1 MSNRRAQVQFCTRI
15 IILLTAV
22 ALMAGSGYA
31 QSTSSQIAPSS
42 FLANAQNLGAEDASK
57 EISVTVW
64 LQQRNKAALDSL
76 VRDMYDKNSP
86 NYHHFLTREQYRSQ
100 FAPSAQDAG
109 TVRAY
114 LASNKLNVTSIEKH
128 NHYLTATGTIGDIQK
143 AFNVQI
149 NRFMVNG
156 TVHRVNMSEAS
167 VAGSAGAL
175 IATVQGLNDFR
186 YSSYAKR
193 SVNPDTGKPYRG
205 VPLSSIGSDGLV
217 FSQQCL
223 RAPEAHIFTT
233 GGGAPFAVYSG
244 NRYGQDLGTPPP
256 NAPSCGY
263 DAAEI
268 QTAYGLNALYKTGWD
283 GTGQTIVI
291 VDAFGSNTIT
301 ADANEF
307 STINGLPPLTSKNFQ
322 IFTPTGPV
330 TCDASPGGCIAG
342 NWEYE
347 TTLDV
352 EWAHAIAP
360 GANIALVL
368 GVDNNFST
376 LDEANLFA
384 IDNLLGSVI
393 SNSFGIPEVVLVQF
407 LPSELVVGNNLAELA
422 AVLGISQQVSTGDS
436 GDNLIVDNKDFGI
449 NATSPWS
456 AASSP
461 FVTAIGGT
469 STFLNSDNTLNFQT
483 GWGFNE
489 ARIANPT
496 PNPPTIPPLLFG
508 FLDGSGGGASTVFL
522 KPSFQKKLHGK
533 FRQTPD
539 ISMNADPETG
549 NEIFITDPNQ
559 GNKQLVEVFGGTSL
573 SCPMFSALWAIANQ
587 AAGVPLGEA
596 APLLYELPAGSILD
610 VVPVTSPFNVTGTIF
625 NPPNP
630 PLFESANALAQP
642 EGKTKLYLSALFQS
656 SSSTRWDVFTF
667 GTDSSLFTAPGW
679 DNVTGLGT
687 PNGLSFIQA
696 VVALTKPSTN

>member
-1 MSNRRAQVQFCTRI
+1 MSNRRAEVQFRTRI
-15 IILLTAV
+15 IILFTAV

-31 QSTSSQIAPSS
+31 QSTSSQIASS
-42 FLANAQNLGAEDASK
+42 GFLANAQNLGAEDASK

-64 LQQRNKAALDSL
+64 LQLRNKAALDSM
-76 VRDMYDKNSP
+76 VRDIYDKNSP

-109 TVRAY
+109 TVRSY
-114 LASNKLNVTSIEKH
+114 LASNRLSVTSIEKH
-128 NHYLTATGTIGDIQK
+128 NHYVTATGKIGDIQK

-149 NRFMVNG
+149 NRFNMNG
-156 TVHRVNMSEAS
+156 EVHRVNMSEAS
-167 VAGSAGAL
+167 VAGPAGGL
-175 IATVQGLNDFR
+175 IATVQGLNDLK

-205 VPLSSIGSDGLV
+205 VPLSSVGSDGLV

-263 DAAEI
+263 DANEI
-268 QTAYGLNALYKTGWD
+268 QTAYGLSALYKTGWD

-301 ADANEF
+301 ADANQF
-307 STINGLPPLTSKNFQ
+307 STMNGLPALTSTNFQ

-330 TCDASPGGCIAG
+330 TCAKDCIAG

-384 IDNLLGSVI
+384 IDNELGSVV
-393 SNSFGIPEVVLVQF
+393 SNSFGIPELILVDF
-407 LPSELVVGNNLAELA
+407 LPSELVVENGIAEIA
-422 AVLGISQQVSTGDS
+422 AALGISLDVSTGDA
-436 GDNLIVDNKDFGI
+436 GDNLIFDKGNFGI
-449 NATSPWS
+449 NSPSAGGGTSP
-456 AASSP
+456 
-461 FVTAIGGT
+461 FYTAVGGT
-469 STFLNSDNTLNFQT
+469 STFLNSDNSLNFQT

-508 FLDGSGGGASTVFL
+508 FLSGSGGGESTFFL
-522 KPSFQKKLHGK
+522 KPKFQKKVPGK

-539 ISMNADPETG
+539 IAMNADPETG

-559 GNKQLVEVFGGTSL
+559 GNNQVVEVFGGTSL

-587 AAGVPLGEA
+587 AAGVPLGQA

-610 VVPVTSPFNVTGTIF
+610 VVQVTSPFNATGTIF

-642 EGKTKLYLSALFQS
+642 EGKTKVYVSALFQS
-656 SSSTRWDVFTF
+656 STSTRWDVFTF

-687 PNGLSFIQA
+687 PNGLSFINA
-696 VVALTKPSTN
+696 VVALTKPGGN

>member
-15 IILLTAV
+15 ALLLAAV
-22 ALMAGSGYA
+22 ALIAGSGYS
-31 QSTSSQIAPSS
+31 QSTDSQTSPSS
-42 FLANAQNLGAEDASK
+42 FLANAKNLGAEDASK

-64 LQQRNKAALDSL
+64 LQLRNKGALDSM
-76 VRDMYDKNSP
+76 VRDIYDKNSP

-114 LASNKLNVTSIEKH
+114 LANNKLNVTSIEKH
-128 NHYLTATGTIGDIQK
+128 NHYVTASGKIGDIQK

-149 NRFMVNG
+149 NRFNING
-156 TVHRVNMSEAS
+156 VVHRVNMSEAS

-175 IATVQGLNDFR
+175 IATVQGLNDLK
-186 YSSYAKR
+186 YSSYAKP

-205 VPLSSIGSDGLV
+205 VPLSSVGSDGLV
-217 FSQQCL
+217 FSQQCM
-223 RAPEAHIFTT
+223 RPPEAHIFTT

-263 DAAEI
+263 DATEI
-268 QTAYGLNALYKTGWD
+268 QTAYGLKALYSTGWD

-301 ADANEF
+301 ADANQF
-307 STINGLPPLTSKNFQ
+307 STMNGLPPLTSKNFQ

-384 IDNLLGSVI
+384 IDNELGSVV
-393 SNSFGIPEVVLVQF
+393 SNSFGIPEIVLVDF
-407 LPSELVVGNNLAELA
+407 LPSELVVENGIAEIA
-422 AVLGISQQVSTGDS
+422 AALGISLDVSTGDA
-436 GDNLIVDNKDFGI
+436 GDNLIFDKNNFGI
-449 NATSPWS
+449 NSPSAGGGTSP
-456 AASSP
+456 
-461 FVTAIGGT
+461 FYTAVGGT
-469 STFLNSDNTLNFQT
+469 STFLNSDNSLNFQT

-508 FLDGSGGGASTVFL
+508 FLSGSGGGESTFFL
-522 KPSFQKKLHGK
+522 KPKFQKKVPGK

-549 NEIFITDPNQ
+549 NEIFITDPNH
-559 GNKQLVEVFGGTSL
+559 GNNQLVEVFGGTSL

-596 APLLYELPAGSILD
+596 APLLYELPTGSILD
-610 VVPVTSPFNVTGTIF
+610 VVQVTSPFNVTGTIF

-642 EGKTKLYLSALFQS
+642 EGKTKLYVSALFQS
-656 SSSTRWDVFTF
+656 STSTRWDVFTF

-687 PNGLSFIQA
+687 PNGLPFIQA
-696 VVALTKPSTN
+696 VVALTKPPAN

>member
-1 MSNRRAQVQFCTRI
+1 MSNRVTQVQFCTRI
-15 IILLTAV
+15 AILLTVV
-22 ALMAGSGYA
+22 AMMAGSGYS
-31 QSTSSQIAPSS
+31 QSTSSQVAASG
-42 FLANAQNLGAEDASK
+42 FLASAQNLGAEDASK

-64 LQQRNKAALDSL
+64 LQLRNKAALDSM
-76 VRDMYDKNSP
+76 VRDIYDKNSP
-86 NYHHFLTREQYRSQ
+86 NYHHFLTRELYRSQ

-114 LASNKLNVTSIEKH
+114 LASNKLSVTSIEKH
-128 NHYLTATGTIGDIQK
+128 NHYVTATGKIGDIQR

-149 NRFMVNG
+149 NRFNVNG
-156 TVHRVNMSEAS
+156 TVHRINMSEAS
-167 VAGSAGAL
+167 VAGPAGAL
-175 IATVQGLNDFR
+175 IATVQGLNDLK

-205 VPLSSIGSDGLV
+205 VPLSSVGSDGLV
-217 FSQQCL
+217 FSQQCM
-223 RAPEAHIFTT
+223 RAPEAQIFTT
-233 GGGAPFAVYSG
+233 GGGTPYAVYSG

-301 ADANEF
+301 ADANQF
-307 STINGLPPLTSKNFQ
+307 STMNGLPALTSKNFQ

-330 TCDASPGGCIAG
+330 NCGTDCING

-384 IDNLLGSVI
+384 IDNLLGSVV
-393 SNSFGIPEVVLVQF
+393 SNSFGIPEIVLVDF
-407 LPSELVVGNNLAELA
+407 LPSELVVENGIAEIA
-422 AVLGISQQVSTGDS
+422 AALGISLNVSTGDA
-436 GDNLIVDNKDFGI
+436 GDNLIYDKNNFGI
-449 NATSPWS
+449 NSPSAGGGTSP
-456 AASSP
+456 
-461 FVTAIGGT
+461 FYTAVGGT
-469 STFLNSDNTLNFQT
+469 STFLNSDNSLNFQT
-483 GWGFNE
+483 GWGLNE
-489 ARIANPT
+489 VRIANPT
-496 PNPPTIPPLLFG
+496 PNPPMIPPLFFG
-508 FLDGSGGGASTVFL
+508 FLEGSGGGESTFFF
-522 KPSFQKKLHGK
+522 KPKFQKKVPGK

-539 ISMNADPETG
+539 IAMNADPETG
-549 NEIFITDPNQ
+549 NEIFITDPRQ
-559 GNKQLVEVFGGTSL
+559 GNNQLVEVFGGTSL

-587 AAGVPLGEA
+587 AAGVQLGEA

-610 VVPVTSPFNVTGTIF
+610 VVQVTSPFNVTGTIF

-630 PLFESANALAQP
+630 PLFESANALATP
-642 EGKTKLYLSALFQS
+642 EGKTKLYVSALFQS

-687 PNGLSFIQA
+687 PNGLSFINA
-696 VVALTKPSTN
+696 VVALSKPSGN

>member
-1 MSNRRAQVQFCTRI
+1 MSNRRAEVQFRTRI
-15 IILLTAV
+15 IILFTAV

-31 QSTSSQIAPSS
+31 QSTSSQIASS
-42 FLANAQNLGAEDASK
+42 GFLANAQNLGAEDASK

-64 LQQRNKAALDSL
+64 LQLRNKAALDSM
-76 VRDMYDKNSP
+76 VRDIYDKNSP

-109 TVRAY
+109 TVRSY
-114 LASNKLNVTSIEKH
+114 LASNRLSVTSIEKH
-128 NHYLTATGTIGDIQK
+128 NHYVTATGKIGDIQK

-149 NRFMVNG
+149 NRFNMNG
-156 TVHRVNMSEAS
+156 EVHRVNMSEAS
-167 VAGSAGAL
+167 VAGPAGGL
-175 IATVQGLNDFR
+175 IATVQGLNDLK

-193 SVNPDTGKPYRG
+193 SVNPDTGKAYRG
-205 VPLSSIGSDGLV
+205 VPLSSVGSDGLV

-263 DAAEI
+263 DANEI
-268 QTAYGLNALYKTGWD
+268 QTAYGLSALYKTGWD

-301 ADANEF
+301 ADANQF
-307 STINGLPPLTSKNFQ
+307 STMNGLPALTSTNFQ

-330 TCDASPGGCIAG
+330 NCAKDCIAG

-384 IDNLLGSVI
+384 IDNLIGNVV
-393 SNSFGIPEVVLVQF
+393 SNSFGIPEIVLVDF
-407 LPSELVVGNNLAELA
+407 LPSELVVENGIAEIA
-422 AVLGISQQVSTGDS
+422 AALGISLDVSTGDA
-436 GDNLIVDNKDFGI
+436 GDNLIFDKGNFGI
-449 NATSPWS
+449 NSPSAGGGTSP
-456 AASSP
+456 
-461 FVTAIGGT
+461 FYTAVGGT
-469 STFLNSDNTLNFQT
+469 STFLNSDNSLNFQT

-508 FLDGSGGGASTVFL
+508 FLSGSGGGESTFFL
-522 KPSFQKKLHGK
+522 KPKFQKKVPGK

-539 ISMNADPETG
+539 IAMNADPETG

-559 GNKQLVEVFGGTSL
+559 GNNQVVEVFGGTSL

-587 AAGVPLGEA
+587 AAGVPLGQA

-610 VVPVTSPFNVTGTIF
+610 VVQVTSPFNATGTIF

-642 EGKTKLYLSALFQS
+642 EGKTKLYVSALFQS
-656 SSSTRWDVFTF
+656 STSTRWDVFTF

-687 PNGLSFIQA
+687 PNGLSFINA
-696 VVALTKPSTN
+696 VVALTKPGGN